1 MLPIGPA
8 TPLLPPVSR
17 GIDLIRQDQTI
28 GILPYFVVLLQSPQ
42 RFIQTFVL
50 ALTKLTT
57 ERLLELFAGQGAF
70 GFKFSDDG
78 YEELKTLF
86 DMTIENLRAA
96 QSILVTGDFE
106 LARRLMESK
115 VDIRRLEKQSS
126 NRHLERLRDG
136 LTESMQTSSL
146 HLDMLRDL
154 KRINAHIVS
163 VAHPILDESRL
174 RYAEPRA

>member
-1 MLPIGPA
+1 
-8 TPLLPPVSR
+8 
-17 GIDLIRQDQTI
+17 
-28 GILPYFVVLLQSPQ
+28 VLNS
-42 RFIQTFVL
+42 
-50 ALTKLTT
+50 
-57 ERLLELFAGQGAF
+57 
-70 GFKFSDDG
+70 FKFSDDG

-163 VAHPILDESRL
+163 VAHPILDESGVLIESRL